1 MRCRGAQCRAPG
13 QAVDSGLAA
22 LTAPAPSRLKGRHL
36 QTSHLPVVARRHIR
50 HGQANAGSCL
60 PILPVRRLLRS
71 QQPLA
76 AWGSACRCLGTQS
89 NLPTLLLPFRLAP
102 CPLGRM
108 HMVHGR
114 GMTKPSHMR
123 VDRQPPTPTLLCTS
137 TTTGEQQQSTALPFC
152 LPCPE
157 CLCGTGK
164 LDIAAGPAA
173 SAPAC
178 LDFLVPRHFSH
189 RGPPVHNLITARRHQ
204 TSIRP
209 PSRHKIR
216 PSDDAHISRL
226 GPARPRIRAPGKHPS
241 LSESFFF
248 FFLVL
253 LFSFLILLGW
263 N

>member
-1 MRCRGAQCRAPG
+1 MQVPG
-13 QAVDSGLAA
+13 DAIK
-22 LTAPAPSRLKGRHL
+22 PSD
-36 QTSHLPVVARRHIR
+36 VAFAI
-50 HGQANAGSCL
+50 QAGSL
-60 PILPVRRLLRS
+60 SAGPHAHGARQRNDEA
-71 QQPLA
+71 LA
-76 AWGSACRCLGTQS
+76 HASR
-89 NLPTLLLPFRLAP
+89 
-102 CPLGRM
+102 
-108 HMVHGR
+108 
-114 GMTKPSHMR
+114 
-123 VDRQPPTPTLLCTS
+123 PPTPNTNTTS

-204 TSIRP
+204 TSIPP